1 MFIHF
6 LIKKIK
12 IILQNTKEKQNKKV
26 KLILL
31 VKNLSLVY

>member
-6 LIKKIK
+6 FIKKIK
-12 IILQNTKEKQNKKV
+12 IIFQNTMEKQNKKV

-31 VKNLSLVY
+31 VKNLSLV